1 MSKRLKITRAEDV
14 GSLWVRLWFT
24 DGTQQTVDVGEF
36 IRAHPH
42 PQYNRYLDPD
52 LFGTFQLVN
61 GNIVWGEDWD
71 LIFPVGQLHR
81 GVVDREVVAG

>member
-1 MSKRLKITRAEDV
+1 MSKRLKISRAEVV
-14 GSLWVRLWFT
+14 GPLQVRLWFT
-24 DGTQQTVDVGEF
+24 DDTRQTVNIGDF

-52 LFGTFQLVN
+52 LFNTFQLVN

-71 LIFPVGQLHR
+71 LIFPVEQLHR
-81 GVVDREVVAG
+81 GVVDGEVVEG